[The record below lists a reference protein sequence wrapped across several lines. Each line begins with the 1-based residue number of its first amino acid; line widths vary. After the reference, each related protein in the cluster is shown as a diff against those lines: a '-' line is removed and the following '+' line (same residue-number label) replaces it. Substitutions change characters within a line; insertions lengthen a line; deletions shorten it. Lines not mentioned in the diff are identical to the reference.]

1 MRCRNAN
8 SSTCK
13 AILYSQSMERYHSAF
28 LQSPLPRGKL
38 NWREF
43 LKTSW
48 TICSRP
54 CGNIGEDWTQDSHPL
69 ANLQGL
75 VTDYTPHTHT
85 GAWLPPPPPFQVPAG
100 LSVSHLTI
108 LSESTSIPLIWNVI
122 FPSPYLQWSL
132 LHFCPIHV
140 ITKNYD
146 EKKGKTVQSTK
157 CFTNTLLLVK
167 ETSQT
172 S

>member
-1 MRCRNAN
+1 M
-8 SSTCK
+8 CK
-13 AILYSQSMERYHSAF
+13 AILYSQNMERYHSAF

-38 NWREF
+38 NWCEF

-54 CGNIGEDWTQDSHPL
+54 CGNIGEDWTRDSHPL

-85 GAWLPPPPPFQVPAG
+85 GAWLPPLPLPGACWFVCQPSHN
-100 LSVSHLTI
+100 LIWKHWYSTYLESHLPKPIFTVI
-108 LSESTSIPLIWNVI
+108 SAAFLSHPHD
-122 FPSPYLQWSL
+122 YKKLQW
-132 LHFCPIHV
+132 
-140 ITKNYD
+140 
-146 EKKGKTVQSTK
+146 KKGKTVQSTK
-157 CFTNTLLLVK
+157 CFTNTLLSVK

-172 S
+172 SALKMPYG